1 MFVVDE
7 IQEIHREKETRPNLT
22 EDLEMII
29 STDEGETNEIDDIP
43 TDPMEPI
50 LATTSVPAEDIT
62 LKESVAPTN
71 ESDRDL
77 VPWKD
82 EVVPTATIRNGYF
95 PPRSKT
101 KHH

>member
-7 IQEIHREKETRPNLT
+7 IQEIHRKKETRPNLT

-29 STDEGETNEIDDIP
+29 STDEGETNEMYDVP

-50 LATTSVPAEDIT
+50 LATSSVPAEDIT
-62 LKESVAPTN
+62 LKGSVAPTN
-71 ESDRDL
+71 ESDREW
-77 VPWKD
+77 VPLGD
-82 EVVPTATIRNGYF
+82 EVVPTATSKKRLF
-95 PPRSKT
+95 PPRAKT